1 MKMRATNIEG
11 GLRSKE
17 TIEIWVPQIGDRAIN
32 QEHPLEDQRAVHYF
46 NLASLMM
53 IFSKDF
59 SNQQ

>member
-32 QEHPLEDQRAVHYF
+32 QEHPLEDQRAVH
-46 NLASLMM
+46 
-53 IFSKDF
+53 
-59 SNQQ
+59 